1 MCQSSH
7 PAPVKNRKGKVDA
20 GLLPHDYYK
29 LRLPRWRY
37 VARHRLLPLVQWETL
52 YLAWMQENIRV
63 PVLDSYFALTANLGT
78 HTFFTVML
86 PIMFWFGFTG
96 LGRGFVHV
104 LASGV
109 FFSGYLKDLF
119 CLPRPLS
126 PPLHR
131 ITMSDSA
138 ALEYGFPSTHS
149 TNAVSIALYSL
160 LTLHSVPD
168 ISLTLKVGLYALATI
183 YTFSIVFGRLYCGMH
198 GFLDVIVG
206 SVLGALLAMIEWS
219 FRDPIDAYIYS
230 GGALPIL
237 VILGIILILVR
248 IHPEPADACP
258 CFDDGVAFAAVVG
271 GVEFGC
277 WHYSKT
283 MWSWNE
289 PVLGT
294 VPFSYKELGL
304 LKTTLRLIFGI
315 VLIFLW
321 REVAKPTLHYILPPL
336 YLLLESAELLF
347 HPRDLTPAAG
357 YQSDPKQAHET
368 LLSHKQIPSLVR
380 SMKGSLYNSVGP
392 QSEADAYE
400 TIAYRE
406 RRIPQPGYAVSGNI
420 IGKYE
425 EEVGT
430 GNVDTIPALR
440 TGLRERE
447 VIYKPRVG
455 YNIEVVTKLVV
466 YAGIAWW
473 AVEGLPIIFQLIGLG
488 ITD

>member
-1 MCQSSH
+1 
-7 PAPVKNRKGKVDA
+7 
-20 GLLPHDYYK
+20 
-29 LRLPRWRY
+29 
-37 VARHRLLPLVQWETL
+37 
-52 YLAWMQENIRV
+52 
-63 PVLDSYFALTANLGT
+63 
-78 HTFFTVML
+78 
-86 PIMFWFGFTG
+86 
-96 LGRGFVHV
+96 
-104 LASGV
+104 
-109 FFSGYLKDLF
+109 
-119 CLPRPLS
+119 
-126 PPLHR
+126 
-131 ITMSDSA
+131 
-138 ALEYGFPSTHS
+138 
-149 TNAVSIALYSL
+149 
-160 LTLHSVPD
+160 
-168 ISLTLKVGLYALATI
+168 
-183 YTFSIVFGRLYCGMH
+183 
-198 GFLDVIVG
+198 
-206 SVLGALLAMIEWS
+206 
-219 FRDPIDAYIYS
+219 
-230 GGALPIL
+230 
-237 VILGIILILVR
+237 
-248 IHPEPADACP
+248 
-258 CFDDGVAFAAVVG
+258 
-271 GVEFGC
+271 
-277 WHYSKT
+277 
-283 MWSWNE
+283 
-289 PVLGT
+289 
-294 VPFSYKELGL
+294 
-304 LKTTLRLIFGI
+304 

-466 YAGIAWW
+466 YAGKSLRIPMLNIGEHTDAMFLVGIAWW